1 MLLLVRAG
9 VRCVMP
15 PPGDDHRH
23 HWGHVGAG
31 AGHAGAGHCCIAIT
45 LGLVGSCG
53 HAAVIN
59 AGNEGGGS
67 RRHWRL
73 VILTASS
80 TQALVVM
87 H

>member
-9 VRCVMP
+9 VHCVMP

-23 HWGHVGAG
+23 HWGRVGAGCVGAG
-31 AGHAGAGHCCIAIT
+31 AGRCRIAIT
-45 LGLVGSCG
+45 LGLGGSCG
-53 HAAVIN
+53 HAAVID

-80 TQALVVM
+80 TQASVVM